1 MTARSTSRAPVL
13 RTVADAPYARGAAI
27 GIATATVF
35 AIAVA
40 TTVFA
45 SPRAFAADSASAAA
59 AASVPGAE
67 SATQVT
73 VKPGQSLNDVAI
85 AVTQSHDRAVLS
97 RASKAIFDANPSSF
111 MRGDPSLM
119 KLGAILTIPPLDS
132 TGAVVAQAPA
142 PGSAPSAASAP
153 AATAASA
160 SRGATPAPS
169 GVAASSGA
177 SVPAHGARPEASAAG
192 GAVASPNAASTP
204 GEPAAPRAAAQSPN
218 GAAPASAPAAPAAGG
233 AHAWTGAIQQAPTV
247 PAASE
252 TSGAGASGS
261 AASAPGA
268 ASTAA
273 VATAPAS
280 SPATAARP
288 HPFSSLQ
295 QLLAFKNRV
304 LMDLQRHGFGSKAAR
319 ESGSSAAA
327 SGASVV
333 VPSQAPKQTGP
344 AAVPAPRAPQ
354 SGERFIGIG
363 GYGISVARASVPAI
377 AAVVSAVVAALLVLI
392 VALAMSGRK
401 RRASRATAA
410 PAPASGTASA
420 GAAVE
425 REPVP
430 AHAEGP
436 RDPVEAE
443 HLSTL
448 ARTPT
453 SKRAL
458 MGLAG
463 HYAERGNARGFDEI
477 AQRIMHLSG
486 GRGPNWLHIA
496 ALGRQLD
503 PHNPLYAISAEPTED
518 TLDES
523 VAGEDVLPPHSARA
537 QSDEHESDVE
547 VKLSGAGYPDLPG
560 QSSITEAEEAESSSH
575 AAAEAPQEPNEDE
588 AAVRP
593 APSPEPSQ
601 EAPTVQQAAGPEE
614 RTVAGMRAPRFPEEA
629 IAALNDLDL
638 GLPPRVEAAP
648 GLGAEPT
655 RHEDGMADTGAAER
669 IEPGFTAE
677 PEDARGTEP
686 EQEPHDAEVH
696 LPAHDAES
704 AHPPGFA
711 DHVEH
716 EHEHVHEHEH
726 EPEPDLGRDPE
737 PHAAPVPEAIG
748 EPESP
753 PKTEREP
760 THEPVASAAI
770 APAVAGLG
778 AARFGPLK
786 LAFDLDL
793 PADDSTGA
801 AASTPPQPAF
811 TPEEIARIARNKL
824 ELAAEYIE
832 LGDLGGARTLIH
844 EVIESNDPATRDDA
858 RALLATLAPLS

>member
-1 MTARSTSRAPVL
+1 MTVRSTSRAPVL
-13 RTVADAPYARGAAI
+13 RTVADAPHACGAAVR
-27 GIATATVF
+27 IAAATVF

-59 AASVPGAE
+59 AASAPGAE
-67 SATQVT
+67 SATRFT
-73 VKPGQSLNDVAI
+73 VKPGQSLNDVAV

-119 KLGAILTIPPLDS
+119 KLGAVLTIPPLDS

-142 PGSAPSAASAP
+142 PGSVPGAATAPAAAAASAP
-153 AATAASA
+153 
-160 SRGATPAPS
+160 RGAAPAPS
-169 GVAASSGA
+169 AVAASSGA
-177 SVPAHGARPEASAAG
+177 SVPARGAGPEASPVG
-192 GAVASPNAASTP
+192 GASASAPAASAP
-204 GEPAAPRAAAQSPN
+204 GVPAPPRAAAQSPN
-218 GAAPASAPAAPAAGG
+218 GAAPASTPAAPAAGG

-252 TSGAGASGS
+252 TSGASRS
-261 AASAPGA
+261 AASAPAA

-280 SPATAARP
+280 APATAARP

-304 LMDLQRHGFGSKAAR
+304 LMDLQRHGFGPKAER

-333 VPSQAPKQTGP
+333 VPSQAPKQTVP

-363 GYGISVARASVPAI
+363 GYGISIARGSVPAI
-377 AAVVSAVVAALLVLI
+377 AAVASAIVAALLVLI

-401 RRASRATAA
+401 RRAARAAAA
-410 PAPASGTASA
+410 PPPASGTASA

-443 HLSTL
+443 YLSTL

-503 PHNPLYAISAEPTED
+503 PHNPLYAVSAEQAAD

-523 VAGEDVLPPHSARA
+523 VAGEDALPSHSAQA
-537 QSDEHESDVE
+537 QSGEHEPDVE
-547 VKLSGAGYPDLPG
+547 VKLSGAGHSGLP
-560 QSSITEAEEAESSSH
+560 AESSTIAAEDAESSTH
-575 AAAEAPQEPNEDE
+575 AAAEEPGAPHEDE
-588 AAVRP
+588 LAVRP
-593 APSPEPSQ
+593 APAPESGQ
-601 EAPTVQQAAGPEE
+601 EASSGQRVAPPEE
-614 RTVAGMRAPRFPEEA
+614 RTVAGMREPRFPEEA

-648 GLGAEPT
+648 EHGAERTP
-655 RHEDGMADTGAAER
+655 RENGMAEMGAAEG

-677 PEDARGTEP
+677 REDASGPEP
-686 EQEPHDAEVH
+686 KPEPHDVEAH
-696 LPAHDAES
+696 LSARDAEPR
-704 AHPPGFA
+704 HEPGFT
-711 DHVEH
+711 DHDEH
-716 EHEHVHEHEH
+716 EHEHGLEH

-737 PHAAPVPEAIG
+737 PHAAPAPEVVG

-753 PKTEREP
+753 QKTEHEPTHEP

-770 APAVAGLG
+770 PPAVAGLG

-844 EVIESNDPATRDDA
+844 EVIESNDPATRDEA

>member
-13 RTVADAPYARGAAI
+13 RTVADAPYARGAAA

-40 TTVFA
+40 TMVFA
-45 SPRAFAADSASAAA
+45 SPRAFAADPASAAA
-59 AASVPGAE
+59 AASAPGAE
-67 SATQVT
+67 SAARFT

-142 PGSAPSAASAP
+142 PASAPGATSATASAAASAP
-153 AATAASA
+153 
-160 SRGATPAPS
+160 RGATPAPS
-169 GVAASSGA
+169 GGAASSSGA
-177 SVPAHGARPEASAAG
+177 SAPAHGASPEASAAG
-192 GAVASPNAASTP
+192 GAVASPNAASAP

-218 GAAPASAPAAPAAGG
+218 GAAPASTPVASAAGG
-233 AHAWTGAIQQAPTV
+233 AHAWTGAIQQAPAV
-247 PAASE
+247 PTASDI
-252 TSGAGASGS
+252 SGAGASGA

-268 ASTAA
+268 ASTA
-273 VATAPAS
+273 PAS
-280 SPATAARP
+280 APATAARP
-288 HPFSSLQ
+288 HTFSSLQ
-295 QLLAFKNRV
+295 QLLALKNRV
-304 LMDLQRHGFGSKAAR
+304 LMDLQRRGFGSKAAR

-327 SGASVV
+327 SGASAV

-344 AAVPAPRAPQ
+344 AVLPATRAPQ

-363 GYGISVARASVPAI
+363 GYGISVARGAVPAI
-377 AAVVSAVVAALLVLI
+377 AAVASAIVAALLVLI

-401 RRASRATAA
+401 RRAARATAA

-420 GAAVE
+420 DAIAE
-425 REPVP
+425 REPAP

-443 HLSTL
+443 YLSTL

-503 PHNPLYAISAEPTED
+503 PDNPLYAISAEQAED

-523 VAGEDVLPPHSARA
+523 VAGEEALPPHSAQA
-537 QSDEHESDVE
+537 QSGEHEPDVE
-547 VKLSGAGYPDLPG
+547 VKLSGVGHSELPAA
-560 QSSITEAEEAESSSH
+560 SSITATEEAESSTH
-575 AAAEAPQEPNEDE
+575 AAAAEPREPHEDE

-593 APSPEPSQ
+593 VPSPAPNQ
-601 EAPTVQQAAGPEE
+601 EAPTVQQAADPEE
-614 RTVAGMRAPRFPEEA
+614 RTVAGMREPRFPEEA

-648 GLGAEPT
+648 EHGAQGTP
-655 RHEDGMADTGAAER
+655 HEDGMADMGAAEG
-669 IEPGFTAE
+669 IERGFTVE
-677 PEDARGTEP
+677 QEDARGSEP
-686 EQEPHDAEVH
+686 EQEPHKVQAHLSSDDAELGH
-696 LPAHDAES
+696 E
-704 AHPPGFA
+704 PGFA
-711 DHVEH
+711 DQVE
-716 EHEHVHEHEH
+716 HEHEH
-726 EPEPDLGRDPE
+726 EPELDPGRDAE
-737 PHAAPVPEAIG
+737 PHAAPASEAIG
-748 EPESP
+748 ESEAPQ
-753 PKTEREP
+753 KTE
-760 THEPVASAAI
+760 HEPVASAAI

-793 PADDSTGA
+793 PADDSAGTA
-801 AASTPPQPAF
+801 ESTPSQLAF

-844 EVIESNDPATRDDA
+844 EVIESNDPATRDEA